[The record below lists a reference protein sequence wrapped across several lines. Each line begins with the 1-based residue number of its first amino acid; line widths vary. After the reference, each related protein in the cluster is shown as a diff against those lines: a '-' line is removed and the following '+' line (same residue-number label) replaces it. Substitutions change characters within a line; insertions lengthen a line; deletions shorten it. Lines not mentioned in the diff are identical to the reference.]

1 MSFVTAN
8 LTFKNCFKAHSF
20 DGANH
25 EPNSQTIVWRRGDA
39 PALKRACCGSALPI
53 WKSPCQFISFGSFKS
68 HSGLLVLSL
77 RWGLVKPP
85 TDCLCHMLNESRR
98 AKDAAWWMWR
108 RGVKDAL
115 LAISSR
121 PVINHLNPPRGA
133 TDRAADG
140 QMSHDKSSARRWH
153 QSLATTSF
161 RLPAPSCE
169 TQSDNSFAPISSVFS
184 LLFNYPWLSLFLF
197 VPFGKKEEKGV
208 AERRKKKEEAKMEK
222 LIADCHAVFQIFA
235 QTPVKP
241 MRDVIVENRSNWKQM
256 LERRIIWDGSV
267 SQN

>member
-1 MSFVTAN
+1 M
-8 LTFKNCFKAHSF
+8 
-20 DGANH
+20 
-25 EPNSQTIVWRRGDA
+25 
-39 PALKRACCGSALPI
+39 
-53 WKSPCQFISFGSFKS
+53 
-68 HSGLLVLSL
+68 LSL
-77 RWGLVKPP
+77 RWWLVKPP
-85 TDCLCHMLNESRR
+85 TDCICHMLNESRR
-98 AKDAAWWMWR
+98 AKDAAWRMWW
-108 RGVKDAL
+108 RGVEDAL
-115 LAISSR
+115 LAIFSW

-153 QSLATTSF
+153 PSLVTTSF
-161 RLPAPSCE
+161 RLPASSRE

-197 VPFGKKEEKGV
+197 VPFGKREEKG
-208 AERRKKKEEAKMEK
+208 AAGRRKKKEAKMEK
-222 LIADCHAVFQIFA
+222 LIADCHGVFKIFA